1 MNLTYLSLHC
11 IIDCNNTH
19 MMYWHFVFCKVNQSY
34 HLLWDK
40 QKVKSL
46 EFVKKGKKNT
56 LRNWNVNAANYFLVF
71 WLKLDQTTR
80 DLTFII
86 LSVTHQ
92 SVYKKNDFFHI
103 LFCSFLYSNQK
114 YQNSKLW
121 RYNSWRLPFLWVLW
135 HFIWTRSWKCSRMS
149 RKMHFSKIV
158 QKILQV
164 FWIFW
169 QQGTYN
175 LHIHCSI
182 TT

>member
-92 SVYKKNDFFHI
+92 SVYKKMTSSIYCFV
-103 LFCSFLYSNQK
+103 LFSFLINSIKAQNCEDIILEGCHSCGSCDTLYELEAENAAECQEKCTFLRLSQK
-114 YQNSKLW
+114 YCKYFEFFDNKVPIQ
-121 RYNSWRLPFLWVLW
+121 LP
-135 HFIWTRSWKCSRMS
+135 H
-149 RKMHFSKIV
+149 
-158 QKILQV
+158 
-164 FWIFW
+164 
-169 QQGTYN
+169 
-175 LHIHCSI
+175 
-182 TT
+182 